1 MGTIMKKI
9 AIYPGTFDPMTN
21 GHIDIIKRAALLF
34 DHIVIAIAENKQ
46 KKPLLSL
53 EQRIHLAD
61 IIFQGQDNIS
71 VAGFS
76 GLLVNFAASQNANI
90 IIRGLRAVADFEF
103 EFQLARMNKDLSPDI
118 ETIFMTPHEKYAF
131 VSSTLVREI
140 ALLGGDV
147 SKFVVPEV
155 VSLLKKVCK

>member
-1 MGTIMKKI
+1 MKKI

-34 DHIVIAIAENKQ
+34 DHVVIAIAENKQ

-53 EQRIHLAD
+53 EQRIQLAD
-61 IIFQGQDNIS
+61 IIFQGQENIS

-103 EFQLARMNKDLSPDI
+103 EFQLARMNKDLSPNI

-155 VSLLKKVCK
+155 TKVLEQVCQK